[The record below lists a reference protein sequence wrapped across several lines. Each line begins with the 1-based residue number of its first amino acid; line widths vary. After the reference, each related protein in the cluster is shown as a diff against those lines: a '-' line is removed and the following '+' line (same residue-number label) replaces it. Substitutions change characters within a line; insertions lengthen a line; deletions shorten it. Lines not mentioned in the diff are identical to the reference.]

1 MLWWKWRSLN
11 TFWMHCMTANVYT
24 SWFFSR
30 SSIIILICIVDGE
43 LALSRG
49 ALTAAVTQ
57 LPAELMDLLTRNQ
70 LLFQSKWSFSRWGDH
85 LAMAVTNEPLKK
97 QQYIVLLESQRE
109 TVVNKPSTS
118 NKKLSCFL
126 EKKLKGCHPSA
137 ISNHSM
143 WQTSNRRGR
152 DFIKYSRQVRQP
164 WPKSSCFGLVSEELS
179 LHINTLFSKMRVLN
193 ECMIM
198 CDLHWSVS
206 HVNRLVNHKGNYH
219 LEVLG

>member
-1 MLWWKWRSLN
+1 
-11 TFWMHCMTANVYT
+11 MTPNVYT

-30 SSIIILICIVDGE
+30 FSIIILIYIVDGE
-43 LALSRG
+43 SALSRG

-70 LLFQSKWSFSRWGDH
+70 LLFRLKWSFSRWGDH

-97 QQYIVLLESQRE
+97 QQYIVLLESERE

-118 NKKLSCFL
+118 NNQLSCFL
-126 EKKLKGCHPSA
+126 ERELKGYHPSA
-137 ISNHSM
+137 ISNRSV

-152 DFIKYSRQVRQP
+152 DFIKYSWQVRQSL
-164 WPKSSCFGLVSEELS
+164 PKSSCFGLASETLS
-179 LHINTLFSKMRVLN
+179 LHINPLFNKMSVPD
-193 ECMIM
+193 ECK

-206 HVNRLVNHKGNYH
+206 YVNRLANHKAN
-219 LEVLG
+219 